1 MVINDFVLDAAFAT
15 VLAALLGLVGLV
27 VGHWVQYRLGK
38 QKAQVDGL
46 TVMVNELQEEREKAN
61 AREERAIE
69 RMDRMDH
76 KISELRT
83 ELGKARNEAAQAYVK
98 AEDARLEFEQ
108 ARKDKADLE
117 EYVKVLVE
125 HINAHRPPPPPEWRR
140 RIETN

>member
-1 MVINDFVLDAAFAT
+1 MVFPDMTVDAAFAT
-15 VLAALLGLVGLV
+15 VIVAVIGLIGLAI
-27 VGHWVQYRLGK
+27 GHWVQYKLGK
-38 QKAQVDGL
+38 NKAQMDGL
-46 TVMVNELQEEREKAN
+46 TVMVNELQEERENAN

-83 ELGKARNEAAQAYVK
+83 ELGKARNEAAQAYVT
-98 AEDARLEFEQ
+98 AEDARVEAEQ
-108 ARKDKADLE
+108 ARKEKAELE

-125 HINAHRPPPPPEWRR
+125 HINAHRPPPPPEWHR

>member
-1 MVINDFVLDAAFAT
+1 MVFPDMTLDAAFAT
-15 VLAALLGLVGLV
+15 VIVAVIGLIGLAI
-27 VGHWVQYRLGK
+27 GHWVQYKIGK
-38 QKAQVDGL
+38 NKAQMDGL
-46 TVMVNELQEEREKAN
+46 VAMVNELQEEREKAN

-83 ELGKARNEAAQAYVK
+83 ELGKARNEAAQAYVT
-98 AEDARLEFEQ
+98 AEDARVEAEQ
-108 ARKDKADLE
+108 ARKDKAELE

>member
-1 MVINDFVLDAAFAT
+1 MVNTDFVFDAALAT
-15 VLAALLGLVGLV
+15 VIAAVLGLIGLV
-27 VGHWVQYRLGK
+27 VGHWVQYKLGK
-38 QKAQVDGL
+38 QKAQMDVL
-46 TVMVNELQEEREKAN
+46 TVMVNELQEAWEKAN

-76 KISELRT
+76 KISELRA

-108 ARKDKADLE
+108 ARKEKAELE

>member
-1 MVINDFVLDAAFAT
+1 MVFPDMTVDAAFAT
-15 VLAALLGLVGLV
+15 VIVAVIGLIGLAI
-27 VGHWVQYRLGK
+27 GHWVQYKLGK
-38 QKAQVDGL
+38 NKAQMDGL
-46 TVMVNELQEEREKAN
+46 VAMVNELQEEREKAN

-83 ELGKARNEAAQAYVK
+83 ELGKARNEAAQAYVT
-98 AEDARLEFEQ
+98 AEDARVEAEQ
-108 ARKDKADLE
+108 ARKEKAELE

-125 HINAHRPPPPPEWRR
+125 HINAHRPPPPPEWHR